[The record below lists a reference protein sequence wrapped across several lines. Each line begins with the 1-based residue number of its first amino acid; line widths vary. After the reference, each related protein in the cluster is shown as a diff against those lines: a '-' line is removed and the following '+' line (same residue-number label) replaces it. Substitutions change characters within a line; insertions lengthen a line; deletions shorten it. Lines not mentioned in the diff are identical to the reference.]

1 VVTIVIAVTK
11 FAGGAWAVM
20 IFVPVLVFLL
30 VRMNHRYTREKA
42 ELEDGLEPFD
52 KAGLRLPISIV
63 LVDDLDHKTVHAIQ
77 YAKTVRTAATHAV
90 HFERGSESGE
100 ELVAA
105 WNALDLGVPLTIV
118 KATSDLASCLAGYIG
133 ALPHEAGVNVI
144 IPAPS
149 RMGFIERLRRGR
161 TGAQYARALLPYR
174 RTRITLVRDHEH
186 DGDDLAGDG
195 HEHHPPRPNHKAVVL
210 IDRVDRATL
219 EAVRYALSLGAIEV
233 WGIHAGAD
241 QEAQEKVI
249 ERWIALNVPVPLQLV
264 ECWDRNVAR
273 SLETYVVDLMGDDSE
288 VTVVLPRRD
297 YAQLRQRLL
306 HDRTSRSISRALG
319 RYAHVDVT
327 AVPYYPSGKTPKADP
342 ARLSPV
348 R

>member
-1 VVTIVIAVTK
+1 
-11 FAGGAWAVM
+11 
-20 IFVPVLVFLL
+20 
-30 VRMNHRYTREKA
+30 
-42 ELEDGLEPFD
+42 
-52 KAGLRLPISIV
+52 
-63 LVDDLDHKTVHAIQ
+63 
-77 YAKTVRTAATHAV
+77 V
-90 HFERGSESGE
+90 HFEREGE
-100 ELVAA
+100 HGDKLLAE

-133 ALPHEAGVNVI
+133 ALPHDAGVNVI
-144 IPAPS
+144 IPAPA

-161 TGAQYARALLPYR
+161 TGAQFARALLPYR
-174 RTRITLVRDHEH
+174 RARITLVRDHEH
-186 DGDDLAGDG
+186 DGHVD
-195 HEHHPPRPNHKAVVL
+195 HPPRPNHKAVVL
-210 IDRVDRATL
+210 IDRVDRATM

-241 QEAQEKVI
+241 QDAQEKVI

-273 SLETYVVDLMGDDSE
+273 SLETYVVELMGDDSE

-327 AVPYYPSGKTPKADP
+327 AVPFYLSGKAPKDGKDDP
-342 ARLSPV
+342 ALQPSV